1 MKERKI
7 DWQTDSLKTHISSPV
22 LHVRTDGRADG
33 QTERQTDGL
42 KTHIKAY
49 QYYTFYAATCHNHH
63 TETHAAADELLSNT
77 QYTENP

>member
-1 MKERKI
+1 M
-7 DWQTDSLKTHISSPV
+7 
-22 LHVRTDGRADG
+22 DGRAVGRTDRETDG
-33 QTERQTDGL
+33 QTDGL
-42 KTHIKAY
+42 KTQIKAY